1 MIYFFGRKNNDKLF
15 HIYECIE
22 RGNNFLYTNKDTL
35 PLCRDKNCEILSM
48 YPISQERDNIFR
60 IDADGNIHCNNN
72 TRVSDIIKECLV
84 CELCRKEILKSE
96 PKCLHLKF
104 MKHDYVLRKIDELEK
119 TIYKDIITDINL
131 YPNSFTIGQSID
143 SIINDLIKMNLILL
157 NKNELSL
164 TKIGVDFLTTN
175 NQFYKK

>member
-1 MIYFFGRKNNDKLF
+1 
-15 HIYECIE
+15 
-22 RGNNFLYTNKDTL
+22 
-35 PLCRDKNCEILSM
+35 
-48 YPISQERDNIFR
+48 
-60 IDADGNIHCNNN
+60 
-72 TRVSDIIKECLV
+72 
-84 CELCRKEILKSE
+84 
-96 PKCLHLKF
+96 